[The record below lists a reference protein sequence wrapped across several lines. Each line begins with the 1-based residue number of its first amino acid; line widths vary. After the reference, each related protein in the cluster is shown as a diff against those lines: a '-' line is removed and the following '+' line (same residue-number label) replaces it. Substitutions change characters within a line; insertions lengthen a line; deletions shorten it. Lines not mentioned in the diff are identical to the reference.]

1 MGDGIMSPGD
11 YISDVAKFV
20 DPVQEEFVYSEYLRG
35 MDEAQR
41 VQLADLLSG
50 MDWEVAERKRQA
62 AANATYTRWMQAKR
76 RLWSDAEDKLRAE
89 RREIDNSRKVGCTVT
104 HNKVAA

>member
-1 MGDGIMSPGD
+1 MGDGIMSPGG
-11 YISDVAKFV
+11 YISDVAKYI
-20 DPVQEEFVYSEYLRG
+20 DPVQEEYVYSEYLRG

-62 AANATYTRWMQAKR
+62 AANATYTRWMQGKR
-76 RLWSDAEDKLRAE
+76 RLWEDAEDKLRAE
-89 RREIDNSRKVGCTVT
+89 QRGSDNSRKVGCTVT
-104 HNKVAA
+104 DKVAA